1 MLKQTFTTPKM
12 IMHEHFQIDRTQNA
26 SINNSRFRIDSYE
39 LQEDF
44 VIQNSFH
51 TWFQLSWAQK
61 PVMQNRSNA
70 RCAFSL
76 LHTNIQIS
84 NITISNLQRVLLFI
98 IYIDWPNQSEL
109 ATRIEDLGQNK
120 REYDL
125 HTWIYGGLNRV
136 WWNLRPQLLQNLLS
150 IQAGD
155 SSPMTLFMR
164 DAFAESG
171 TSNFFWV
178 DYGPVSRAPCYIQ
191 LVQNIKYV
199 SYCLSLYLK
208 RFLINGMPV
217 DNITC
222 IGHSM
227 GAHICGLLRRYLRLR
242 INKIIG
248 E

>member
-1 MLKQTFTTPKM
+1 MSAKTCHAKPFKCTVC
-12 IMHEHFQIDRTQNA
+12 FFFA
-26 SINNSRFRIDSYE
+26 SYK
-39 LQEDF
+39 
-44 VIQNSFH
+44 H
-51 TWFQLSWAQK
+51 
-61 PVMQNRSNA
+61 
-70 RCAFSL
+70 
-76 LHTNIQIS
+76 S
-84 NITISNLQRVLLFI
+84 NIKHYNFQFAKSI
-98 IYIDWPNQSEL
+98 IVVSFYIDWPNQSEL